1 MMDHEDIDLDA
12 VTTIDLYYHRSV
24 QIVEILNKAF
34 HGIGR
39 LTIEFVQLR
48 SSKVFTSRSRSLLS
62 FSREDL

>member
-12 VTTIDLYYHRSV
+12 VTTISLYYHRSV

-39 LTIEFVQLR
+39 LTRQFVQSR